1 SFFSSWFLTFG
12 YICVVA
18 LNATAFSLLI
28 KFLLPDILET
38 GKLYTIAGWDVY
50 ITEILIASL
59 LLIVFMFIAIKG
71 ASVSGSLQFYF
82 CVAMVITILLLF
94 FGSFFGNNFSFEN
107 LQPLTNEKEGWF
119 TSIIMIVAVAPWAY
133 VGFDNIPQTAEEF
146 DFAPNKTF
154 KLIVYSLLAAAFT
167 YVLMILYTS
176 WLSSSS
182 TSLNGNL
189 WLTGAVTQE
198 AFGYI
203 GLAVLAIAI
212 MMGIFTGLN
221 GFLMSSSRLLFS
233 MGRSGIMPSVFSK
246 LHKKY
251 KTPYIAIFFL
261 VSVTLIAPWLG
272 RTALTWIVDMSSTG
286 VSIAYLI
293 TCLSA
298 ARLFSFDKSS
308 NTYGPV
314 YKVFAILGSIVSF
327 VFLLLLLVP
336 GSPAALSTPSYI
348 ALGGWLIIGLIF
360 FVVRYPKLKNMDNDR
375 LSKLILNQSEDEI
388 VDLINK
394 NKSDKANT

>member
-1 SFFSSWFLTFG
+1 
-12 YICVVA
+12 
-18 LNATAFSLLI
+18 
-28 KFLLPDILET
+28 
-38 GKLYTIAGWDVY
+38 
-50 ITEILIASL
+50 
-59 LLIVFMFIAIKG
+59 M
-71 ASVSGSLQFYF
+71 
-82 CVAMVITILLLF
+82 
-94 FGSFFGNNFSFEN
+94 
-107 LQPLTNEKEGWF
+107 
-119 TSIIMIVAVAPWAY
+119 
-133 VGFDNIPQTAEEF
+133 
-146 DFAPNKTF
+146 
-154 KLIVYSLLAAAFT
+154 
-167 YVLMILYTS
+167 
-176 WLSSSS
+176 
-182 TSLNGNL
+182 
-189 WLTGAVTQE
+189 
-198 AFGYI
+198 
-203 GLAVLAIAI
+203 
-212 MMGIFTGLN
+212 
-221 GFLMSSSRLLFS
+221 
-233 MGRSGIMPSVFSK
+233 
-246 LHKKY
+246 
-251 KTPYIAIFFL
+251 
-261 VSVTLIAPWLG
+261 SVTLIAPWLG

-286 VSIAYLI
+286 VSIAYFI